1 MFLPVLTGES
11 AFLRDQPE
19 IGSYLCMENSGT
31 GSVPG
36 TDGNQK
42 NPVPGCS
49 RVLDLRAPLNSV
61 WILWEKYKVV
71 QKI

>member
-1 MFLPVLTGES
+1 
-11 AFLRDQPE
+11 
-19 IGSYLCMENSGT
+19 MENSGT